1 LNSTDDRQTCLFISN
16 SGYLSSYPAV
26 SHARLTMALFARRML
41 LAKLCLLVLVL
52 QRAAS
57 STPMAT
63 FPGDAAR
70 HEIPTRTAS
79 RQGGVG
85 MRTGRTKF
93 SPPNTGGLC
102 LFAIITNKLS
112 YWNMQSNA
120 NAYSEMK

>member
-1 LNSTDDRQTCLFISN
+1 
-16 SGYLSSYPAV
+16 
-26 SHARLTMALFARRML
+26 MALFARRML

-93 SPPNTGGLC
+93 PPPKHGGGLC

-112 YWNMQSNA
+112 YWNKQSNA
-120 NAYSEMK
+120 NAYSE